1 MKKVF
6 SPLFADFWRI
16 LSTISPRN
24 RTKTYLLFLL
34 MALQSALEL
43 FFILTLTYLGAALT
57 SPTMLNE
64 NYIFKG
70 LYFLSPQ
77 LKAWGQNPRYLLLIA
92 GCIVVTASALKNIVS
107 YIAGRTTI
115 RLSERVSIDLG
126 EEIMQRFLYSNY
138 MWHLSAESSSAF
150 QCMQWRSQLALMLI
164 SQLSM
169 YACMLT
175 VIILFFSLVGHEPAL
190 TTIVICFLSFSG
202 FMLYRFLRQNVDKS
216 ALCMAE
222 SVQDE
227 TRAILCATR
236 GIRDVLIYRQ
246 QEVFLQSVVRA
257 AERGMSARVFNTIA
271 PTIPTWVLESI
282 AFGVVVI
289 ALFYLVFIEQADI
302 PRITMALG
310 LLLLT
315 AWRVMPY
322 ANRVVSF
329 QVTIRSVHP
338 MAMAVLELLE
348 KLRNEPRAALP
359 TPDEN
364 FSFVRCLSL
373 RNVCFRYPG
382 AEKDSLKNLTLDI
395 PVGKKVGIIGPSGGG
410 KSTLVGMLS
419 GLLEPTGGKIMVDGQ
434 PLTPS
439 RAAAFA
445 QFIGYVPQTPF
456 LFAGTLAENIAFSQ
470 WGKPW
475 DKERVRDACR
485 KAAIDFVDNHPL
497 GLEQSIGEN
506 GAGLSGGQAQRV
518 SIARA
523 MYTYPKLLIFDEA
536 TSALDQANE
545 DSIQRTIQHLSD
557 EVTCIIVAHRLTT
570 VEHCDF
576 IIWMDKGEIVLQGE
590 FSYVLE
596 QYRASQR
603 HGSNAK

>member
-1 MKKVF
+1 
-6 SPLFADFWRI
+6 
-16 LSTISPRN
+16 
-24 RTKTYLLFLL
+24 
-34 MALQSALEL
+34 
-43 FFILTLTYLGAALT
+43 
-57 SPTMLNE
+57 
-64 NYIFKG
+64 
-70 LYFLSPQ
+70 
-77 LKAWGQNPRYLLLIA
+77 
-92 GCIVVTASALKNIVS
+92 
-107 YIAGRTTI
+107 
-115 RLSERVSIDLG
+115 
-126 EEIMQRFLYSNY
+126 
-138 MWHLSAESSSAF
+138 
-150 QCMQWRSQLALMLI
+150 
-164 SQLSM
+164 
-169 YACMLT
+169 
-175 VIILFFSLVGHEPAL
+175 
-190 TTIVICFLSFSG
+190 
-202 FMLYRFLRQNVDKS
+202 
-216 ALCMAE
+216 MAE

-419 GLLEPTGGKIMVDGQ
+419 GLLEPTGGEIMVDGQ

-590 FSYVLE
+590 SSYVLE